1 MVMCGMLKKT
11 GVIPWPDQ
19 KKYPIVLSKSD
30 VQKLKTIIRNKK
42 TSTTIIRR
50 CQILLKLDGNNPN
63 KLTQMQL
70 ANTFGVCK
78 STISNI
84 VLDYSRNGLDAAITY
99 HRNPNSNA
107 KSKVDGHAEA
117 RIIELACSAP
127 PVGYA
132 RWILRFLEEK
142 SRVIL
147 DTPVSKDTIL
157 DVLKKQNL
165 NLTKMTTGAFPQK
178 KMPPL

>member
-1 MVMCGMLKKT
+1 MARPKIYP
-11 GVIPWPDQ
+11 VI
-19 KKYPIVLSKSD
+19 LSESD
-30 VQKLKTIIRNKK
+30 VLKLKTVIRNKK
-42 TSTTIIRR
+42 ASKTIIRR
-50 CQILLKLDGNNPN
+50 CQILLELDENNPN

-107 KSKVDGHAEA
+107 KSKVDGRSEA

-127 PVGYA
+127 PEGHA
-132 RWILRFLEEK
+132 RWTLRLLAEK

-165 NLTKMTTGAFPQK
+165 NLTETSTGVSPQK
-178 KMPPL
+178 KTQPL